1 MTREMVTPA
10 PAAAPTRPPPPSS
23 TARRMKPRLDTALG
37 GSESAGE
44 RAIVSAGRARSYHPF
59 ARDVHK
65 KIRSPPSTGDGRSR
79 PGAQSHL
86 LTPKHACP
94 RTRRRRRAGAVS
106 ARRRASAGR
115 NGPSIDESEG
125 TAGRARPELRRH
137 LGPQAH
143 ALRPAEHPGGMDVAA
158 EAGREV

>member
-10 PAAAPTRPPPPSS
+10 PAAAPTRPPPSS

-65 KIRSPPSTGDGRSR
+65 KVRSPPSTGDGRSR
-79 PGAQSHL
+79 PKRPPPDHLSAMPAGGLAEPLPGAEPGQ
-86 LTPKHACP
+86 AV
-94 RTRRRRRAGAVS
+94 RYRRRF
-106 ARRRASAGR
+106 R
-115 NGPSIDESEG
+115 NGLAPTVPPAGQPSRLS
-125 TAGRARPELRRH
+125 RRP
-137 LGPQAH
+137 
-143 ALRPAEHPGGMDVAA
+143 DV
-158 EAGREV
+158 V